1 MTMMV
6 DTRIYGYYWSEGGV
20 SCVPCFSRATDG
32 MTHAESGYQG
42 LFSHDDDG
50 NGLSCD
56 DCGEY
61 VFEPSFELVY
71 TSDDVVG
78 LETTRWGGRDD
89 LSAWTV
95 DHEDGAETQLDV
107 DWIDSDYGQ
116 AMAARTADGTV
127 AAIWATPDHPQHIEG
142 VEVVS

>member
-1 MTMMV
+1 MMV
-6 DTRIYGYYWSEGGV
+6 DTRIYGYVDEGSV
-20 SCVPCFSRATDG
+20 VCTSCWQPADAIEEL
-32 MTHAESGYQG
+32 HAGP

-56 DCGEY
+56 SCGEY
-61 VFEPSFELVY
+61 VFEPYFDLVY

-78 LETTRWGGRDD
+78 LETSRWGGGRDD

-107 DWIDSDYGQ
+107 DWIDSDYGY

-142 VEVVS
+142 VEVSS